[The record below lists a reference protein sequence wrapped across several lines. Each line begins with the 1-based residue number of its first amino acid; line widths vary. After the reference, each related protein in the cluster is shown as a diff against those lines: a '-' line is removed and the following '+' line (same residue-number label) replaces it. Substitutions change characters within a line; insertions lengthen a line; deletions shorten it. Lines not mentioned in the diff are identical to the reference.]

1 MIKKK
6 QTTKRHNNSAG
17 NAQRNTGCYFT
28 QTGTKPD
35 YKDVLVLRRF
45 INDRGKVLPQKY
57 TNLTSKNQR
66 ALSQEVK
73 KARFMGLLA
82 YTDRHMI

>member
-1 MIKKK
+1 MM
-6 QTTKRHNNSAG
+6 KRNNKT
-17 NAQRNTGCYFT
+17 NNKPRTPKTPRNTSCHFT
-28 QTGTKPD
+28 QTGTTPD

-57 TNLTSKNQR
+57 TCLTSKNQR
-66 ALSQEVK
+66 HLSQEVK
-73 KARFMGLLA
+73 KARFMGLLP